1 MHVRDRVFALLQSF
15 HFHLTEPK
23 QHSRLDLSRADEELC
38 PGSLNASTILS
49 HRSHRRATS
58 PAAAAAWCM

>member
-1 MHVRDRVFALLQSF
+1 MALQLHRPLLQEF
-15 HFHLTEPK
+15 RFHLTEPR
-23 QHSRLDLSRADEELC
+23 QHSRLDLSQPEEEVC

-58 PAAAAAWCM
+58 PAAAAAWVV